1 MQTEELKKYELM
13 VILSGQ
19 MAEGDFAKELDEIRK
34 LLQENTSGI
43 AQELSWGRRELSYRL
58 KRQNHGYYLVFT
70 FTAGP
75 SALAE
80 LTTTIKLNPNVLR
93 HLLITVPN
101 DHQLI
106 NYETLPEEKPID
118 RKEMRREKKITPQ
131 SSMPVVAE
139 KSEDKKLEHV
149 EKKLEEILENPD
161 IDIR

>member
-1 MQTEELKKYELM
+1 MQTENLKKYELM

-58 KRQNHGYYLVFT
+58 KRQTQGYYVVFT

-75 SALAE
+75 SALKE
-80 LTTTIKLNPNVLR
+80 LTTTIKLNQNILR

-106 NYETLPEEKPID
+106 NYDTLPEEPPVE
-118 RKEMRREKKITPQ
+118 RKEGRRERKITERQIPAPLAKQ
-131 SSMPVVAE
+131 P
-139 KSEDKKLEHV
+139 EDKKLEQV